1 MNSTFSTPLL
11 INYHNQYQ
19 TPTVDARFLS
29 GFNQF
34 SIASKSSSIYRSIF
48 PGIEKFMIPPV
59 DNQKLRGY
67 DLLSKLRKYKL
78 RHGGLRKPGVL
89 LTGGAI
95 GWGFGKLFN

>member
-1 MNSTFSTPLL
+1 
-11 INYHNQYQ
+11 
-19 TPTVDARFLS
+19 
-29 GFNQF
+29 
-34 SIASKSSSIYRSIF
+34 
-48 PGIEKFMIPPV
+48 MIPPV

-95 GWGFGKLFN
+95 GCGFGKLFN